1 MLLDRTHT
9 RWALLS
15 GLTLTI
21 GAAAWFICNAA
32 SPNGLSGGSVPGLI
46 FGIIGTLMMFFAG
59 MLGAR
64 RPLRHRRIGSAS
76 FWLKGHL
83 WLGTLCI
90 PFILFHASFSLGGL
104 LEQVLW
110 FCLAFVAASGFFGLA
125 VQQFLPRLLW
135 KNVPLESFEPQSPWL
150 CDRMTLTA
158 DIRLSTACDRSLP
171 EINDHLRQ
179 SARRLVQGF
188 DEITAG
194 SENRSEKNAR
204 KLLMMQQLTPM
215 DHRDFFWSMAK
226 VAKGDLKAI
235 SFEGDFA
242 DLLAKIYENL
252 RELQPA
258 NTTNTAATT
267 AISGTTPEPAPVAPS
282 HTRTTA
288 AAQTSALDLMKQKAA
303 EKAGAAA
310 AAANSPAP
318 TPADPAQAPPQPAAT
333 PTPQPKL
340 SPLELMKQK
349 AAEKAAAA
357 AAAAANS
364 PAPTPAEPAQAP
376 PQSAA
381 TTAPQPKLSPL
392 ELMKQKA
399 AEKAAAAAAANN
411 PAPTPAQPAATP
423 TPQPKLSPLE
433 LMKQKAA
440 EKAAAA
446 AANNPAPTPAE
457 PAQAPP
463 QPAAT
468 TTPQPK
474 LSPLELMKQKAAEK
488 AAAETAQAP
497 AEIPPASPAVTTA
510 KPAVV
515 RDPKQPPAKTP
526 LPPRNPPA
534 AAPPAAPVP
543 PAARPA
549 STAPSPEDRQIL
561 WQFYTLLV
569 RPFISNSRS
578 VAAVRQSPLANDI
591 DAGRR
596 FRDIQSSLPASLHEL
611 LGELQEYCDT
621 RRQIEQQRTILRW
634 MHWWLALHIPV
645 SLLLIV
651 FTLAHIVMALRVVPF
666 RF

>member
-1 MLLDRTHT
+1 VLLDRTHT

-242 DLLAKIYENL
+242 DLLAKIYQNL
-252 RELQPA
+252 RELQPV
-258 NTTNTAATT
+258 NTTNTAATAAT
-267 AISGTTPEPAPVAPS
+267 SGGTPEPAPVAPS
-282 HTRTTA
+282 HARTTA

-303 EKAGAAA
+303 EKAAAA
-310 AAANSPAP
+310 AAANNPPP
-318 TPADPAQAPPQPAAT
+318 TPAEPAQAPAQPAAT

-376 PQSAA
+376 PQ
-381 TTAPQPKLSPL
+381 
-392 ELMKQKA
+392 
-399 AEKAAAAAAANN
+399 
-411 PAPTPAQPAATP
+411 PAATP
-423 TPQPKLSPLE
+423 
-433 LMKQKAA
+433 
-440 EKAAAA
+440 
-446 AANNPAPTPAE
+446 
-457 PAQAPP
+457 
-463 QPAAT
+463 
-468 TTPQPK
+468 TPQPK

-497 AEIPPASPAVTTA
+497 AVTTPASPAVTTP

-561 WQFYTLLV
+561 WQFYTQLV

>member
-1 MLLDRTHT
+1 MLLDRTHS

-158 DIRLSTACDRSLP
+158 DIRLSTACERSLP

-188 DEITAG
+188 DEIAAG

-226 VAKGDLKAI
+226 VAKADLKAI

-242 DLLAKIYENL
+242 DLLAKIYQNL

-267 AISGTTPEPAPVAPS
+267 ATSGTTPEPAPVAPS

-303 EKAGAAA
+303 EKAAAA
-310 AAANSPAP
+310 AAANSSAP
-318 TPADPAQAPPQPAAT
+318 TPAEPAQAPPQPAAT
-333 PTPQPKL
+333 PTPPPKL

-357 AAAAANS
+357 AAAASN
-364 PAPTPAEPAQAP
+364 PPPPPPRPRP
-376 PQSAA
+376 PQ
-381 TTAPQPKLSPL
+381 TARHRHPQNP
-392 ELMKQKA
+392 QK
-399 AEKAAAAAAANN
+399 N
-411 PAPTPAQPAATP
+411 PH
-423 TPQPKLSPLE
+423 
-433 LMKQKAA
+433 
-440 EKAAAA
+440 
-446 AANNPAPTPAE
+446 
-457 PAQAPP
+457 
-463 QPAAT
+463 
-468 TTPQPK
+468 
-474 LSPLELMKQKAAEK
+474 
-488 AAAETAQAP
+488 
-497 AEIPPASPAVTTA
+497 
-510 KPAVV
+510 
-515 RDPKQPPAKTP
+515 
-526 LPPRNPPA
+526 NPP
-534 AAPPAAPVP
+534 
-543 PAARPA
+543 
-549 STAPSPEDRQIL
+549 
-561 WQFYTLLV
+561 LL
-569 RPFISNSRS
+569 
-578 VAAVRQSPLANDI
+578 
-591 DAGRR
+591 
-596 FRDIQSSLPASLHEL
+596 
-611 LGELQEYCDT
+611 
-621 RRQIEQQRTILRW
+621 
-634 MHWWLALHIPV
+634 
-645 SLLLIV
+645 
-651 FTLAHIVMALRVVPF
+651 
-666 RF
+666 

>member
-1 MLLDRTHT
+1 MLLDRTHS

-32 SPNGLSGGSVPGLI
+32 APNGLSGGSVPGLI

-158 DIRLSTACDRSLP
+158 DIRLSTACERSLP

-188 DEITAG
+188 DEIAAG

-226 VAKGDLKAI
+226 VAKADLKAI

-242 DLLAKIYENL
+242 DLLAKIYQNL

-267 AISGTTPEPAPVAPS
+267 ATSGTTPEPAPVAPS

-288 AAQTSALDLMKQKAA
+288 AAQTLAPDLMKQKAA
-303 EKAGAAA
+303 EKAA

-318 TPADPAQAPPQPAAT
+318 TLADPAQAPPQPAAA

-357 AAAAANS
+357 ANS
-364 PAPTPAEPAQAP
+364 PPPTPAEPAQAP
-376 PQSAA
+376 PQPAA
-381 TTAPQPKLSPL
+381 TPTPEPKLSPL

-399 AEKAAAAAAANN
+399 AEKAAAAAAAN
-411 PAPTPAQPAATP
+411 
-423 TPQPKLSPLE
+423 SS
-433 LMKQKAA
+433 
-440 EKAAAA
+440 
-446 AANNPAPTPAE
+446 APTPAE

-468 TTPQPK
+468 TTPAPK

-488 AAAETAQAP
+488 AAAETAHAP
-497 AEIPPASPAVTTA
+497 AVTTPASPAATTP

-515 RDPKQPPAKTP
+515 RDPRQPPAKTP
-526 LPPRNPPA
+526 LPPHNPPA
-534 AAPPAAPVP
+534 AAPGSAAVP
-543 PAARPA
+543 PTARPA
-549 STAPSPEDRQIL
+549 AAAPSPEDRQIL

-596 FRDIQSSLPASLHEL
+596 FREIQSSLPASLHEL

-634 MHWWLALHIPV
+634 MHWWLALHVPV